1 MSLPAR
7 LQDVAVDARPS
18 TRACSLPSTRAL
30 RSLRAGRAGR
40 LLAVLAVLVCADPGV
55 GGPAQAEVS
64 DADLIT
70 LSARTV
76 ALGATGGSKIAD
88 LPLEVYV
95 ARVLAGEG
103 EPNAPE
109 ATQQALAVAIRTYAV
124 FNTGRHGR
132 EGFDLCDST
141 HCQVP
146 RSANVNSRRAT
157 LATAGLILTYNGSPA
172 EIFYSAS
179 CGGRSE
185 TAAAAW
191 PATGVPRPY
200 LRSVKDNVHDED
212 VPWTLEKSLPDL
224 QANLERSGFSGTLK
238 NVEIKSRTKSDRAA
252 VLKLSGMKPDRI
264 AGDQFRA
271 AIGTTVLRS
280 TAFSLKKDHDTIR
293 FTGRGY
299 GHGVGMCVIGAG
311 RRARRGETMTDI
323 LKAYYPGLKIE
334 QLTTNH

>member
-1 MSLPAR
+1 
-7 LQDVAVDARPS
+7 
-18 TRACSLPSTRAL
+18 
-30 RSLRAGRAGR
+30 
-40 LLAVLAVLVCADPGV
+40 LAVLAALACVVLSPRVLGQAQSDVADV
-55 GGPAQAEVS
+55 
-64 DADLIT
+64 DLLAAST
-70 LSARTV
+70 RTV
-76 ALGATGGSKIAD
+76 ALGIAGGPKTGD
-88 LPLEVYV
+88 VPLEIYV

-109 ATQQALAVAIRTYAV
+109 ATQQALAIAIRTYAV
-124 FNTGRHGR
+124 FNAGRHKR

-146 RSANVNSRRAT
+146 RSANANSRRAA
-157 LATAGLILTYNGSPA
+157 LATAGRILTYKGAPA

-191 PATGVPRPY
+191 PKTGVPRPY
-200 LRSVKDNVHDED
+200 LRSVKDNVHDDD
-212 VPWTLEKSLPDL
+212 VPWTLETSLSEL
-224 QANLERSGFSGTLK
+224 QADLERGGFSGTLK
-238 NVEIKSRTKSDRAA
+238 NVEIKSRTKSDRAE
-252 VLKLSGMKPDRI
+252 VLKLSGMHPDRI

-280 TAFSLKKDHDTIR
+280 TAFSLKKDRDTIR

-311 RRARRGETMTDI
+311 RRARRGETMTEI
-323 LKAYYPGLKIE
+323 LKAYFPGLKIE
-334 QLTTNH
+334 QLPS

>member
-1 MSLPAR
+1 MPLPAR
-7 LQDVAVDARPS
+7 LQEVVVGIRPPLTILVAL
-18 TRACSLPSTRAL
+18 ACVVAGL
-30 RSLRAGRAGR
+30 RVVSQ
-40 LLAVLAVLVCADPGV
+40 
-55 GGPAQAEVS
+55 AQADVTDS
-64 DADLIT
+64 DLAALT
-70 LSARTV
+70 TRTV
-76 ALGATGGSKIAD
+76 ALGAAGGGKIGD
-88 LPLEVYV
+88 VPLEIYV

-124 FNTGRHGR
+124 FNTGKHKR

-146 RSANVNSRRAT
+146 RSANANSRRAA
-157 LATAGLILTYNGSPA
+157 LATAGRILTYNGAPA

-185 TAAAAW
+185 AASAAW
-191 PATGVPRPY
+191 PLTGVTRPY
-200 LRSVKDNVHDED
+200 LRSVKDNVHDDD
-212 VPWTLEKSLPDL
+212 VPWTLEKSLSDL
-224 QANLERSGFSGTLK
+224 QADLERSGFSGTLK

-252 VLKLSGMKPDRI
+252 ILKLSGMHPDRI

-280 TAFSLKKDHDTIR
+280 TAFSLKKDDDTIR

-299 GHGVGMCVIGAG
+299 GHGVGMCVVGAA
-311 RRARRGETMTDI
+311 RRARRGENVTDI
-323 LKAYYPGLKIE
+323 LQAYYPGLT
-334 QLTTNH
+334 QASLDDPRFGRP

>member
-1 MSLPAR
+1 MLAALACVVLCPRVIGQAQIDVTDVD
-7 LQDVAVDARPS
+7 LVAVS
-18 TRACSLPSTRAL
+18 T
-30 RSLRAGRAGR
+30 
-40 LLAVLAVLVCADPGV
+40 
-55 GGPAQAEVS
+55 
-64 DADLIT
+64 
-70 LSARTV
+70 RTV
-76 ALGATGGSKIAD
+76 ALGAAGGVKIGD
-88 LPLEVYV
+88 LPLEIYV

-109 ATQQALAVAIRTYAV
+109 ATQQALAIAIRTYAV
-124 FNTGRHGR
+124 FNAGRHKR

-146 RSANVNSRRAT
+146 RSANANSRRAA
-157 LATAGLILTYNGSPA
+157 LATAGRILTYMGAPA

-185 TAAAAW
+185 TASAAW
-191 PATGVPRPY
+191 PTIGVTRPY
-200 LRSVKDNVHDED
+200 LRSVKDNVHDDD
-212 VPWTLEKSLPDL
+212 VPWTLEKSLSAL
-224 QANLERSGFSGTLK
+224 QADLERNGFSGTLK

-252 VLKLSGMKPDRI
+252 VLKISGMHPDRI

-280 TAFSLKKDHDTIR
+280 TAFSLKKDHDTVR

-311 RRARRGETMTDI
+311 RRARRGETVTEI

-334 QLTTNH
+334 QFSS

>member
-1 MSLPAR
+1 MLAALACVVVCPR
-7 LQDVAVDARPS
+7 LVGQAQTDVTDAELVAVSR
-18 TRACSLPSTRAL
+18 RA
-30 RSLRAGRAGR
+30 
-40 LLAVLAVLVCADPGV
+40 
-55 GGPAQAEVS
+55 
-64 DADLIT
+64 
-70 LSARTV
+70 V
-76 ALGATGGSKIAD
+76 ALGAAGGGKIGD
-88 LPLEVYV
+88 MPLEVYV

-109 ATQQALAVAIRTYAV
+109 ATQQALAIAIRTYAV
-124 FNTGRHGR
+124 FNAGRHKR

-146 RSANVNSRRAT
+146 RSGNANSRRAA
-157 LATAGLILTYNGSPA
+157 LATAGRFLSYKGAPA

-185 TAAAAW
+185 TASAAW
-191 PATGVPRPY
+191 PKTGITRPY
-200 LRSVKDNVHDED
+200 LRSVKDNVHDDD
-212 VPWTLEKSLPDL
+212 VPWTLEKSMSAL
-224 QANLERSGFSGTLK
+224 QADLERNGFSGTLK

-252 VLKLSGMKPDRI
+252 ILKLSGMHPDQI

-280 TAFSLKKDHDTIR
+280 TAFSLKKEHDTVR

-311 RRARRGETMTDI
+311 RRARRGETVHEI

-334 QLTTNH
+334 QLPSS

>member
-1 MSLPAR
+1 LPAR
-7 LQDVAVDARPS
+7 LQKVVV
-18 TRACSLPSTRAL
+18 
-30 RSLRAGRAGR
+30 AGRP
-40 LLAVLAVLVCADPGV
+40 LAVLAVLSCLVAGLRV
-55 GGPAQAEVS
+55 GGQAQVDVIDS
-64 DADLIT
+64 DLAAIST
-70 LSARTV
+70 RTV
-76 ALGATGGSKIAD
+76 ALGAAGGGKIGD
-88 LPLEVYV
+88 VPLEVYV

-109 ATQQALAVAIRTYAV
+109 ATQQALAIAIRTYAV
-124 FNTGRHGR
+124 FNTGKHKR
-132 EGFDLCDST
+132 EGFDLCDSV

-146 RSANVNSRRAT
+146 RSANANSRRAA
-157 LATAGLILTYNGSPA
+157 LATAGRILTYKGAPA

-185 TAAAAW
+185 TASAAW
-191 PATGVPRPY
+191 PNTGVTRPY
-200 LRSVKDNVHDED
+200 LRSVKDDVHDDD
-212 VPWTLEKSLPDL
+212 VPWTLEKSLWEL
-224 QANLERSGFSGTLK
+224 QTDLERNGFRGTLK

-252 VLKLSGMKPDRI
+252 ILKLSGMRPDRI

-280 TAFSLKKDHDTIR
+280 TAFSLKKDHDTVR

-311 RRARRGETMTDI
+311 RRARRGESTADI

-334 QLTTNH
+334 LLSS

>member
-1 MSLPAR
+1 M
-7 LQDVAVDARPS
+7 V
-18 TRACSLPSTRAL
+18 
-30 RSLRAGRAGR
+30 
-40 LLAVLAVLVCADPGV
+40 VLAALSLVVACLRV
-55 GGPAQAEVS
+55 GGQAQTDVT
-64 DADLIT
+64 DADLVAVST
-70 LSARTV
+70 RTV
-76 ALGATGGSKIAD
+76 ALGASGGGRIED
-88 LPLEVYV
+88 VPLEVYV

-109 ATQQALAVAIRTYAV
+109 ATQQALAVAIRTYAL
-124 FNTGRHGR
+124 FNVGRHQR
-132 EGFDLCDST
+132 DGFDLCDSV

-146 RSANVNSRRAT
+146 RPATANSRRAAM
-157 LATAGLILTYNGSPA
+157 ATSGRILTYRGAPA

-185 TAAAAW
+185 TASAAW
-191 PATGVPRPY
+191 PKTGVTRPY
-200 LRSVKDNVHDED
+200 LRSVRDNVHDDD
-212 VPWTLEKSLPDL
+212 VPWTLEKSLSAL
-224 QANLERSGFSGTLK
+224 QTDLERNGFSGTLK

-252 VLKLSGMKPDRI
+252 VLKLSGMHPDRI

-280 TAFSLKKDHDTIR
+280 TAFSLEKEHDTIR

-311 RRARRGETMTDI
+311 RRARRGESMTEI

-334 QLTTNH
+334 HLPF

>member
-1 MSLPAR
+1 MPLPSR
-7 LQDVAVDARPS
+7 LQDLAVGMRPVAM
-18 TRACSLPSTRAL
+18 
-30 RSLRAGRAGR
+30 
-40 LLAVLAVLVCADPGV
+40 LAVLACVVACLCVV
-55 GGPAQAEVS
+55 SQAQTDVTDS
-64 DADLIT
+64 DLAAIST
-70 LSARTV
+70 RTV
-76 ALGATGGSKIAD
+76 ALGVNGGGKLGD
-88 LPLEVYV
+88 VPLEVYV

-109 ATQQALAVAIRTYAV
+109 ATQQALAIAIRTYAV
-124 FNTGRHGR
+124 FNTGKHKR
-132 EGFDLCDST
+132 EGFDLCDSV

-146 RSANVNSRRAT
+146 RSANANSRRAA
-157 LATAGLILTYNGSPA
+157 LATASRILTYKGAPA

-185 TAAAAW
+185 TASAAW
-191 PATGVPRPY
+191 PSTGVTRAY
-200 LRSVKDNVHDED
+200 LRSVKDNVHDDD
-212 VPWTLEKSLPDL
+212 VPWTLEKSLSEL
-224 QANLERSGFSGTLK
+224 QADLERIGFSGTLK

-252 VLKLSGMKPDRI
+252 TLKLSGMQPDRI

-311 RRARRGETMTDI
+311 RRARRGETVTDI

-334 QLTTNH
+334 QLITTH